1 MYATNFDLSLYAR
14 RIGLA
19 AVPTAANFD
28 AAALSQM
35 MQAQLRSISFENLDV
50 QAGKIVSMEPEQI
63 VAKILGADGN
73 AQRGGYCYELNGLF
87 AMALTALGVSYQF
100 VACRPMFYP
109 MRRPKTHM
117 ALVVQLGGEKFLC
130 DLGFGS
136 YGMRAPIALSQV
148 NLPQTQDYD
157 VFQLAMPEVGEF
169 VLQARIDGAWV
180 NQYGFNLSPSEWIDY
195 LPANYLNSTHPDTI
209 FVQKLLL
216 IRQTAQGRVL
226 LVGNELKTTVAGV
239 TTVKTVQPSE
249 LDDLLLQH
257 FGLVKTG

>member
-1 MYATNFDLSLYAR
+1 MYASNFTLPLYAR

-19 AVPTAANFD
+19 AVPTAATFD
-28 AAALSQM
+28 AAALKTM
-35 MQAQLRSISFENLDV
+35 MQAQLRSITFENLDV

-63 VAKILGADGN
+63 VEKILGNDGS

-117 ALVVQLGGEKFLC
+117 ALVVHLGGESYLC

-136 YGMRAPIALSQV
+136 YGMRAPIALSHV
-148 NLPQTQDYD
+148 NVVQAQDYD
-157 VFQLAMPEVGEF
+157 QFQLAMPQVGEF
-169 VLQARIDGAWV
+169 VLQAHIDGHWV

-226 LVGNELKTTVAGV
+226 LVGNELKTSCAG
-239 TTVKTVQPSE
+239 TTQVRVVDSAE
-249 LDDLLLQH
+249 LDSVLLQQ
-257 FGLVKTG
+257 FGLVRPQ